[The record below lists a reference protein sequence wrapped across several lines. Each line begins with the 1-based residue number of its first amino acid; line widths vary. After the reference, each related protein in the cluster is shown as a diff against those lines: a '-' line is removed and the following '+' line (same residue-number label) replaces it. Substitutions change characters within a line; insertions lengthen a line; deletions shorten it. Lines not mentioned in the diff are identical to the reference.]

1 MRSDE
6 ALLEGWLRGELN
18 AFDELY
24 LRYEAPLF
32 GFIRRMGPADAEDV
46 LHHTFLGLMREAR
59 GRRIGH
65 VRALLYEIARNTC
78 LNHAR
83 SARRVEPVSVPNDPP
98 SPELQ
103 LLAREQSAALSQALT
118 KLPSTLSE
126 TWALRASGLSYE
138 EMSRVLKVPLGT
150 VKSRMNELLNR
161 LREELR

>member
-6 ALLEGWLRGELN
+6 ALVEAWLRGELS

-32 GFIRRMGPADAEDV
+32 GFIKRMGATDAEDV
-46 LHHTFLGLMREAR
+46 LHHTFLAFLREAR
-59 GRRIGH
+59 GRRVGH
-65 VRALLYEIARNTC
+65 VRALLYEVARNAC
-78 LNHAR
+78 LSGVR
-83 SARRVEPVSVPNDPP
+83 SAKRVELVSAPVEPP

-103 LLAREQSAALSQALT
+103 LLAREQSAALSVALT
-118 KLPSTLSE
+118 RLPATLSE

-138 EMSRVLKVPLGT
+138 EMSRVLKIPLGT
-150 VKSRMNELLNR
+150 VKSRMNELLHR